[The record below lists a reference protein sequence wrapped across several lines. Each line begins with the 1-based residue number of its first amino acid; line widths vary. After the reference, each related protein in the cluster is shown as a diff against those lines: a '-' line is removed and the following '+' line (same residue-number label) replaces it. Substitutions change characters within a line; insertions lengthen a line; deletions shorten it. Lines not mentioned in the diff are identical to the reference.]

1 MVAEKNKSEDIEYF
15 NYPEAKGINIVC
27 FGNNVDI
34 DDQNRAEGLNPDLH
48 THGQPTLYV
57 FQGNSVGKCNFQ
69 QMYYEKNERKNEK
82 EPLSYNLVK
91 THSLNGQQFGK
102 LCGMMAGD
110 DAFCYISIWRFSF
123 GTISSEV
130 LCILDA
136 WGC

>member
-1 MVAEKNKSEDIEYF
+1 MFAEKNKSEDIEYF

-34 DDQNRAEGLNPDLH
+34 DDQNRTEGLNPDLH

-82 EPLSYNLVK
+82 RTPQL
-91 THSLNGQQFGK
+91 QFS
-102 LCGMMAGD
+102 D
-110 DAFCYISIWRFSF
+110 DPFLEWTTVWEALWNDGWR
-123 GTISSEV
+123 
-130 LCILDA
+130 
-136 WGC
+136 

>member
-1 MVAEKNKSEDIEYF
+1 MVNQPFMFSKAIQLGNVIFNKCTMKKM
-15 NYPEAKGINIVC
+15 KGKM
-27 FGNNVDI
+27 
-34 DDQNRAEGLNPDLH
+34 R
-48 THGQPTLYV
+48 
-57 FQGNSVGKCNFQ
+57 
-69 QMYYEKNERKNEK
+69 K

-91 THSLNGQQFGK
+91 IHSLNGQQFGK

-110 DAFCYISIWRFSF
+110 DAFCYISIWRLSF